1 MSGGLVIEELNKFGK
16 YVQQQAKS
24 NLSKKKKKDTSTLY
38 NGINYKTIA
47 TKNGAVLTFDFK
59 DANSYWEFVD
69 KGVKGFSSSAKAPTS
84 PFKFGTGTGKKGG
97 LTSGINGW
105 VKRKRIQFKDRK
117 SGQFLSY
124 KSTAFLIMRSI
135 WNKGL
140 ATTNF
145 FTKPF
150 EAAFL
155 RLPDD
160 IYAAYG
166 LEVEKQIKI
175 ALKL

>member
-1 MSGGLVIEELNKFGK
+1 MSVVDELNKFGK

-24 NLSKKKKKDTSTLY
+24 NLSKKKKKDTSKLY
-38 NGINYKTIA
+38 NGINYNVVP
-47 TKNGAVLTFDFK
+47 TKDGAVLSFDFK
-59 DANSYWEFVD
+59 DANTYWEFVD
-69 KGVKGFSSSAKAPTS
+69 KGVKGVSSSAKAPTS
-84 PFKFGTGTGKKGG
+84 PFKFGTGSGGSGG
-97 LTSGINGW
+97 LTKGINGW
-105 VKRKRIQFKDRK
+105 VARKRIQFKDRK
-117 SGQFLSY
+117 TGQFLSY
-124 KSTAFLIMRSI
+124 KSTAFLIIRSI
-135 WNKGL
+135 WHKGL
-140 ATTNF
+140 ETTNF

-155 RLPDD
+155 RLPDE

>member
-1 MSGGLVIEELNKFGK
+1 MSVVDELEKFGK

-24 NLSKKKKKDTSTLY
+24 NLSKKKKKDTSKLY
-38 NGINYKTIA
+38 NGINYDVTKT
-47 TKNGAVLTFDFK
+47 NDGAVLSFDFK
-59 DANSYWEFVD
+59 DANNYWEFVD
-69 KGVKGFSSSAKAPTS
+69 KGVKGVSSSAKAPTS
-84 PFKFGTGTGKKGG
+84 PFKFGTGSGTGGG
-97 LTSGINGW
+97 LTKGINGW
-105 VKRKRIQFKDRK
+105 VARKRIQFKDRK
-117 SGQFLSY
+117 TGQFLSY
-124 KSTAFLIMRSI
+124 KSTAFLIIRSI
-135 WNKGL
+135 WHKGL
-140 ATTNF
+140 ETTNF